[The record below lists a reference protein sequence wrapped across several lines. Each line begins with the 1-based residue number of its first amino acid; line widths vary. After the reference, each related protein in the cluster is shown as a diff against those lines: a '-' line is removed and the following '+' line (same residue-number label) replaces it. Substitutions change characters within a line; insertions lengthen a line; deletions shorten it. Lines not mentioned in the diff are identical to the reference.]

1 MATESNLKKKKKNK
15 NTRGSLQLTAKN
27 KQSDK
32 SAGNT
37 REHVAAGFSFASDW
51 L

>member
-1 MATESNLKKKKKNK
+1 MKKIIINK

-27 KQSDK
+27 KQNDK

-37 REHVAAGFSFASDW
+37 CEHVAAGFSFASDW